1 MIRGAKLTEI
11 DVTKYFIIHK
21 DKNNNIFAIE
31 QINPKELFEEI
42 TKQNKQLQRYEQ
54 VIKEIKENAKNFCN
68 ACKEFEPNKCN
79 EINLRYCNYNKII
92 QKCEEVNV
100 L

>member
-1 MIRGAKLTEI
+1 MIEI

-21 DKNNNIFAIE
+21 DKQDNIFAIE
-31 QINPKELFEEI
+31 QINPKGLFEAI
-42 TKQNKQLQRYEQ
+42 TKQNEQLHRYKQAIE
-54 VIKEIKENAKNFCN
+54 EIKDIAENFCN

-92 QKCEEVNV
+92 QKCEEVSAFKTE
-100 L
+100 